1 VGAKRLRSSP
11 KYPWSDVCSE
21 TDALVHEERRRTAFV
36 HGGTEVFAECGGC
49 CCLVENGRTKIIC
62 ATLSRRFVLWQKEN
76 RTMAADKVIRNRGR
90 CVLGDGELKQ
100 GCAFYNA
107 F

>member
-1 VGAKRLRSSP
+1 M
-11 KYPWSDVCSE
+11 
-21 TDALVHEERRRTAFV
+21 
-36 HGGTEVFAECGGC
+36 
-49 CCLVENGRTKIIC
+49 
-62 ATLSRRFVLWQKEN
+62 QKEN
-76 RTMAADKVIRNRGR
+76 RTMAADKVTRNRGR